1 MANTN
6 LDLLFGD
13 YKVALR
19 TMMIP
24 MILGMLITQSYN
36 LIDGVWISL
45 LGPGA
50 LASLGVTM
58 PLFMLLN
65 GFANGMGAGGTSLI
79 ARYIGAKNHEK
90 ANQASTQAIVLIIIM
105 SIFVSLFVLIFQKP
119 ILLAI
124 GGKSVIDMAVQYNT
138 IIFEGAIFVM
148 LMAMLSGILRAEG
161 DMNRALYIMALSSVM
176 NAILDPILM
185 FTFKMG
191 IQGAALSTVI
201 SSIIPCIV
209 LAYWIII
216 KKDTYSQI
224 QPKFLKINKKII
236 WALLIVGIP
245 ASMEMICVSVQMGF
259 VNTILSTVINID
271 AVATYTAGMRVV
283 AFGMVPAIGL
293 KLATTTVEGASYGG
307 RKFLRLKNVFKYAT
321 KLGLIL
327 GISIGILIFIFAPQI
342 VLLFTY
348 SPQTA
353 KLTPDIILMLRIM
366 IIFFISQPL
375 GTICSGYFQGIGK
388 GPTSLAT
395 TFLQELI
402 CPIAFASIVVLFFN
416 ANFALI
422 LIAIVLGKL
431 VGGLVSWIYSY
442 YYCGKDIKRYGEE
455 GELITEDNKPS
466 L

>member
-1 MANTN
+1 MANKN

-19 TMMIP
+19 TMMVP
-24 MILGMLITQSYN
+24 MVLGMLITQSYN
-36 LIDGVWISL
+36 LIDGVWVSF

-65 GFANGMGAGGTSLI
+65 GFANGMAAGGTSLI
-79 ARYIGAKNHEK
+79 ARFIGAKNHDK
-90 ANQASTQAIVLIIIM
+90 ANQASTQAIILIIII
-105 SIFVSLFVLIFQKP
+105 SIILSIFVLIFQKP

-124 GGKSVIDMAVQYNT
+124 GGKGIITMAVQYNT
-138 IIFEGAIFVM
+138 IIFAGAIFIM

-161 DMNRALYIMALSSVM
+161 DMNRSLYIMALSSVM
-176 NAILDPILM
+176 NAIIDPILM

-201 SSIIPCIV
+201 SAIIPCIV
-209 LAYWIII
+209 LTYWIMV
-216 KKDTYSQI
+216 KKDTYSKI
-224 QPKFLKINKKII
+224 QKQYLKLNKKIV

-245 ASMEMICVSVQMGF
+245 ASMEMGCVAIQIGF
-259 VNTILSTVINID
+259 VNTILSNVININ

-293 KLATTTVEGASYGG
+293 KLATVTVEGASYGG

-321 KLGLIL
+321 KLGLIM
-327 GISIGILIFIFAPQI
+327 GISIGAIIFIFAPQI

-402 CPIAFASIVVLFFN
+402 CPIGFVSILVLISN

-422 LIAIVLGKL
+422 VAAIVIGKL
-431 VGGLVSWIYSY
+431 VGGLTSWIYSY
-442 YYCGKDIKRYGEE
+442 YHCNKDLKKYGAD
-455 GELITEDNKPS
+455 GELITENDNFAI
-466 L
+466 